1 MPRIDELI
9 DRVGVGGAT
18 YIYTLDLVKGY
29 WQVQVAEKD
38 RAKTTFSI
46 PFGLYQF
53 NTMPFGLQ
61 GAPATFQRL
70 MDQVIRELDFAAC
83 YILTI

>member
-9 DRVGVGGAT
+9 NRVGGAT
-18 YIYTLDLVKGY
+18 YISTLDLVKGY
-29 WQVQVAEKD
+29 WQVPVAQED
-38 RAKTTFSI
+38 RAKTAFST

-70 MDQVIRELDFAAC
+70 MDQVI
-83 YILTI
+83 